1 MYIYTLKGINKY
13 IIIYAYMYIYI
24 CYIYILVLQGILK
37 CFRIGRNGEKG
48 IVPLDLFPAS
58 LCVIYT
64 CPLSLLN
71 Q

>member
-1 MYIYTLKGINKY
+1 MYVY
-13 IIIYAYMYIYI
+13 IIIYVIYI
-24 CYIYILVLQGILK
+24 YIYILVLQGILK
-37 CFRIGRNGEKG
+37 CFRIGRDGEKG

-64 CPLSLLN
+64 CPPSLLN